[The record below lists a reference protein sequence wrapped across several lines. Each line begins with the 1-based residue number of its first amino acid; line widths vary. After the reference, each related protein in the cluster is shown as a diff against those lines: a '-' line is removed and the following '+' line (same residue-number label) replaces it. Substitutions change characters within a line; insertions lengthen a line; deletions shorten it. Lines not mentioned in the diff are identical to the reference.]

1 MSRSGRILRLSL
13 ALVLAAPVTLQAQ
26 GDYVPDARAS
36 SDTLGPVR
44 WGFSITPYVWSAGQK
59 GRIGVDGSEADI
71 DLSVGDVLDNISVG
85 LAAVGEARRERGLG
99 RLDFVYHSIGDD
111 ETAANQT
118 VHASLDQVIL
128 QPEIGYTLLV
138 RPWGGVDGLAG
149 VRYWHTD
156 AGIDVTEA
164 GTQVASVSGSQGWV
178 DGTVGARVRYG
189 FHLAGAGWGGH
200 RRRDLLYRARGLSAP
215 GYGLRIGR
223 LRVRRLPERANPR
236 FRGPFLTEIPAG
248 PRSSGSGAA
257 GRRS

>member
-1 MSRSGRILRLSL
+1 MSRSGRTLRLSL
-13 ALVLAAPVTLQAQ
+13 ALVLAAPVSLRAQ
-26 GDYVPDARAS
+26 GDYVPNAHAS

-59 GRIGVDGSEADI
+59 GRIGVDGSEANI

-85 LAAVGEARRERGLG
+85 LAAVGEARRERWLG

-128 QPEIGYTLLV
+128 QPEIGYTVLV

-164 GTQVASVSGSQGWV
+164 GTQVAAVAGSQSWV
-178 DGTVGARVRYG
+178 DGTVGARVRYRFARRWHLTG
-189 FHLAGAGWGGH
+189 KADAGTGASDFAWQALAGVGIDVGTCCTALAAYRHLDTDYESG
-200 RRRDLLYRARGLSAP
+200 DFLYDAYLSGPTLGFEAR
-215 GYGLRIGR
+215 
-223 LRVRRLPERANPR
+223 
-236 FRGPFLTEIPAG
+236 F
-248 PRSSGSGAA
+248 
-257 GRRS
+257 